1 MHNTNALQPQH
12 TTMEAASPD
21 SVEVTKVEV
30 TLKHLPSKAEDDRSR
45 GFCRLSMSHECRAS
59 GSGCEKHSEQ
69 HAIADGVELETDQ
82 RLLEGG
88 SFIETDAESPRED
101 NNR

>member
-1 MHNTNALQPQH
+1 MKLKLQPD
-12 TTMEAASPD
+12 ASSAIGGFVRHVGDAETPAKQGRGRP
-21 SVEVTKVEV
+21 VTRI
-30 TLKHLPSKAEDDRSR
+30 LPT
-45 GFCRLSMSHECRAS
+45 FMSHECRAS